1 VFHSRQKPQ
10 GSRQKAQSSLFS
22 WKNGLPLLFYWE
34 GGEILDKEDQKEIAP
49 SSPQTEEIQPPAAP
63 PPPVEETI
71 VLGKLFPDVKQDL
84 DSLFPDPQMKK
95 LLKDIHR
102 NQENNS
108 RFLKRLHVDDPS
120 ADPEDPS
127 PGVS

>member
-1 VFHSRQKPQ
+1 
-10 GSRQKAQSSLFS
+10 
-22 WKNGLPLLFYWE
+22 LLFYKE
-34 GGEILDKEDQKEIAP
+34 GGKILDKENQKEIAP
-49 SSPQTEEIQPPAAP
+49 SSPQTEEVQPPAAP
-63 PPPVEETI
+63 PPPVEESI
-71 VLGKLFPDVKQDL
+71 VLSKLFPDVKQDL

-108 RFLKRLHVDDPS
+108 RFLKRLHVDEPP

-127 PGVS
+127 PEVS

>member
-1 VFHSRQKPQ
+1 
-10 GSRQKAQSSLFS
+10 
-22 WKNGLPLLFYWE
+22 LPLLFYWE
-34 GGEILDKEDQKEIAP
+34 GGKILDKEHQKEIAP
-49 SSPQTEEIQPPAAP
+49 SSPQTEEVQPLAAP
-63 PPPVEETI
+63 PPPVEEPI

-108 RFLKRLHVDDPS
+108 RFLKRLHVDDPP

-127 PGVS
+127 PEVS